1 MSKLIYYLFFQK
13 NWEKIGNLGEDK
25 SEKADYNNFDFFSSF
40 FDDLYVFYIL
50 PLVYLLV
57 YSSLDTFF
65 YRVIAKIIRGGKFPP
80 PMSNELAKSPMS
92 NRVKGA
98 LFYQHMCNFKSIEAF
113 LWKWEHI
120 ENIVRNLSK

>member
-1 MSKLIYYLFFQK
+1 MYSRLCFFVEINILPFFQK

-40 FDDLYVFYIL
+40 FDDLFVFYIL

-65 YRVIAKIIRGGKFPP
+65 I
-80 PMSNELAKSPMS
+80 EL
-92 NRVKGA
+92 
-98 LFYQHMCNFKSIEAF
+98 
-113 LWKWEHI
+113 
-120 ENIVRNLSK
+120 